1 MTTFDSL
8 LATGSIVRVEIPLD
22 TRSQTH
28 RLLYATPAFVDW
40 LSELSRSDHPSP
52 LRADMTPAEQ
62 VDFLFFTYVTGQP
75 LTYSRQFR
83 AIRPEPNAIWE
94 LKTIDLRIFGWFLRK
109 DCFVC
114 AFGDWADH
122 VKDHDLYR
130 GYRLEI
136 RRLRRE
142 LGIGKELCVEGID
155 PNDVLSS

>member
-8 LATGSIVRVEIPLD
+8 LATGSIVKVEIPLD
-22 TRSQTH
+22 ARSQTQ
-28 RLLYATPAFVDW
+28 RLLYATPSFVDW
-40 LSELSRSDHPSP
+40 LSELMSSDPPSP
-52 LRADMTPAEQ
+52 LGADMTPTEQ
-62 VDFLFFTYVTGQP
+62 LDFLLFMYVSGQR

-83 AIRPEPNAIWE
+83 AIRPEPHAVWE
-94 LKTIDLRIFGWFLRK
+94 LKTVDLRIFGWFLRK

-114 AFGDWADH
+114 VFGDWADH

-142 LGIGKELCVEGID
+142 LGVGKELCVEGID
-155 PNDVLSS
+155 PDDVLSS